1 MVKILFSIAIRHWPL
16 FDESVHRMNDM
27 KLKVTADINALKLVD
42 FEMSH
47 HLL

>member
-1 MVKILFSIAIRHWPL
+1 
-16 FDESVHRMNDM
+16 MNDM

-47 HLL
+47 HLLWKV